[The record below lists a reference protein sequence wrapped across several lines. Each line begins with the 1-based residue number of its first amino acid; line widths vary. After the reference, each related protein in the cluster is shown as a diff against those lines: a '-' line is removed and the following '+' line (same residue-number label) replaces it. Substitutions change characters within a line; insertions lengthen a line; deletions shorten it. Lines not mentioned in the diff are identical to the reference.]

1 MESKTQRVKQLTQ
14 NNSKLDINK
23 ISIPKIKTKKIDL
36 KKNLLIENNNTG
48 SLSNTSR
55 SIVHDSFYYLKES
68 QKLSEY
74 IKNYYKENKKYP
86 ETDLNF
92 YKYGRLI
99 GQGAFGKVNLGLNVL
114 TGRVVAIKSFNKSSL
129 NSNSENMKKILY
141 ETNLMKKLNHPNIT
155 KYWNCLRKKNIF

>member
-36 KKNLLIENNNTG
+36 KKNLLIENNNNNNAG

-68 QKLSEY
+68 KKLSEY

-114 TGRVVAIKSFNKSSL
+114 TGRVVAIKSFNKS
-129 NSNSENMKKILY
+129 N
-141 ETNLMKKLNHPNIT
+141 
-155 KYWNCLRKKNIF
+155 LRKS